1 MTIPLSL
8 SPPAMLAPTAKPVT
22 FAFPGTGPDAG
33 RQEASHPHQV
43 AAHPS
48 GKQLLVPDLGSD
60 KVWVLDR
67 DEETKAWK
75 VCGEVPTVAGHGPR
89 HLVVKGKFQTRG
101 MGHVLTET
109 QDETMYVMNELL
121 TSVTAYSYHTDP
133 KQTKAVKT
141 LPTLTPPKELSPGM
155 LGAEILLAPASASYQ
170 EPLIYGSN
178 RNDPLPEGDSIAI
191 YSPAT
196 SSDSTSGFELIA
208 EVHTGINH
216 LRALAFGGPEDKY
229 VIAGGLNGGG
239 IKIYERVESG
249 RALKEVAKLEAGVVK
264 SPTSFVMV

>member
-8 SPPAMLAPTAKPVT
+8 SPPTMLAPTAKPVT

-75 VCGEVPTVAGHGPR
+75 VCGEVPTVAGDGPR
-89 HLVVKGKFQTRG
+89 HLVVK
-101 MGHVLTET
+101 
-109 QDETMYVMNELL
+109 DETMYVMNELL
-121 TSVTAYSYHTDP
+121 TSVTAYSYHTDA

-155 LGAEILLAPASASYQ
+155 LGAEILLTPASASYP

-191 YSPAT
+191 YSPAS
-196 SSDSTSGFELIA
+196 SSDSISGFDFIA
-208 EVHTGINH
+208 EVHSGLNH
-216 LRALAFGGPEDKY
+216 LRALTFGGPEDKY
-229 VIAGGLNGGG
+229 VIAGGMNGGG
-239 IKIYERVESG
+239 IKIFERVESG